1 MATPEPKI
9 VVPRWEYERE
19 LAELQDKARRREKLY
34 REWGRAA
41 SLYRWYRRPE
51 DVERIR
57 RVIAEIVKVRR
68 EEVQERRR
76 LARKVVL
83 PYWRIEVAYQFK
95 EERARPPYYFYLE
108 CRKIVFTRNPE
119 LYAKWNPLEMAYTDP
134 LPWLEGELRLVLF
147 ASSLISRV
155 TKRGW
160 LAHVEWLEALLKRKV
175 FPFPNFECKAIDESE
190 LVYVRPDGAAMPAS
204 LDRQYYYFRVTDLKK
219 DYEYDNWNRYVN
231 GKLDTRGVGV
241 LYWLR
246 SYETWLR
253 SRAREGKITYPEAYT
268 RTVKQTSIEDF
279 VRKAKEYR
287 ERLKIGGEKP
297 SE

>member
-68 EEVQERRR
+68 EELEERRR

-83 PYWRIEVAYQFK
+83 PYWRVEVAYQFK

-119 LYAKWNPLEMAYTDP
+119 LYAAWDPDEKAFTDP

-147 ASSLISRV
+147 ASSLLSRV

-160 LAHVEWLEALLKRKV
+160 LAHVEWLEALMKRKV
-175 FPFPNFECKAIDESE
+175 FPFPNFECKAIDETE
-190 LVYVRPDGAAMPAS
+190 LVYVRPDGVPMKAS
-204 LDRQYYYFRVTDLKK
+204 LDYQYYYFRVTDLKK

-231 GKLDTRGVGV
+231 GKLDARGVGV

-246 SYETWLR
+246 EYENWLR
-253 SRAREGKITYPEAYT
+253 RGKVKRPEAYT
-268 RTVKQTSIEDF
+268 RAVKQTSIEDF
-279 VRKAKEYR
+279 IRKAREYR
-287 ERLKIGGEKP
+287 ERLKLGGEKP

>member
-1 MATPEPKI
+1 MAEYKPKI
-9 VVPRWEYERE
+9 AVPRWEYDRE
-19 LAELQDKARRREKLY
+19 LAELQDKTRRREKLY

-41 SLYRWYRRPE
+41 ALYRWYRRPE

-57 RVIAEIVKVRR
+57 RVIAEITRVRR
-68 EEVQERRR
+68 EELEERRR
-76 LARKVVL
+76 LATKVVM
-83 PYWRIEVAYQFK
+83 PYWRVEVAYQFK
-95 EERARPPYYFYLE
+95 EEKVRPPYYFYLE
-108 CRKIVFTRNPE
+108 CRKIVFTRHPE
-119 LYAKWNPLEMAYTDP
+119 LYAKWNRYEMAFTDP

-155 TKRGW
+155 TRTGW
-160 LAHVEWLEALLKRKV
+160 LAHVEWLEALMKRKV

-190 LVYVRPDGAAMPAS
+190 LVYTRPDGATTAAS
-204 LDRQYYYFRVTDLKK
+204 LDYQYYYFRVTDLKK

-231 GKLDTRGVGV
+231 GKLDARGVGV

-246 SYETWLR
+246 HYEAWLR
-253 SRAREGKITYPEAYT
+253 ERRVRRPEAYT
-268 RTVKQTSIEDF
+268 RVVKQTSIEDF

-287 ERLKIGGEKP
+287 ERLKIGGGQP